1 MTSWA
6 VVCGAGYGKGALVDA
21 NRVEAR
27 IQRLEELIERL
38 DEVRRAGEDAYL
50 ADEQQRAATERW
62 LQVAVQICIDLGTQ
76 LVTEQSARPPSDYAD
91 VFTILGQKGVI
102 PSQLAQRLADAA
114 KQRNLI
120 VHLYLEIDDRSVFA
134 SLAHLDDLREFGST
148 VEGLAH
154 SEDDSTGD

>member
-1 MTSWA
+1 M
-6 VVCGAGYGKGALVDA
+6 VDA
-21 NRVEAR
+21 DRVEAR

-50 ADEQQRAATERW
+50 ADERQRAATERW

-76 LVTEQSARPPSDYAD
+76 LVSEQSARPPSDYAE
-91 VFTILGQKGVI
+91 VFKILGETGVI
-102 PSQLAQRLADAA
+102 PSELAQRLADAA

-134 SLAHLDDLREFGST
+134 SLAHLDDLREFAASLQR
-148 VEGLAH
+148 LAD
-154 SEDDSTGD
+154 SEDDSPTDSGV

>member
-1 MTSWA
+1 
-6 VVCGAGYGKGALVDA
+6 LVDA
-21 NRVEAR
+21 DRVEGR

-38 DEVRRAGEDAYL
+38 DEVRQTGEDAYL
-50 ADEQQRAATERW
+50 ANEQQRAATERW

-76 LVTEQSARPPSDYAD
+76 LVSEQSAPPPSDYAD

-102 PSQLAQRLADAA
+102 PSELAQRLANAA

-134 SLAHLDDLREFGST
+134 SLAHLDDLREFAASI
-148 VEGLAH
+148 ERLSH
-154 SEDDSTGD
+154 SEDDSTADQDASR